1 MQAVLSFVP
10 PCISRLKGTNSLT
23 SLCSKNL
30 TWRDMQHL
38 VVRTSNPAHLSTN
51 DWKINGVGRRGK
63 SPSRCFSLLPPFSF
77 PCGFSFHFPAAW
89 TFCDVINNIIIGCT
103 NRQTAL
109 ELLMISASFIHLF
122 TYNVSL
128 LNCLYSYF
136 QQYWFFSLS
145 YSKPFLWIRSAGR
158 WGYSISGKELDK
170 CWTSAEVCPFP
181 GVWAHVG

>member
-1 MQAVLSFVP
+1 MHAVLSFVP

-77 PCGFSFHFPAAW
+77 PCSVSFHFPAAW
-89 TFCDVINNIIIGCT
+89 TFCDVIDNIIIGCT
-103 NRQTAL
+103 NLQTAL
-109 ELLMISASFIHLF
+109 DFLMLSTSLIHLF

-145 YSKPFLWIRSAGR
+145 YSKSFLWIRSAGC
-158 WGYSISGKELDK
+158 WGYSVSGKELDK
-170 CWTSAEVCPFP
+170 CWTSAEVCPYP